1 MNGFL
6 LMTKK
11 KEKKQDK
18 TEKTEETPQKDS
30 NDSEKVNQNQAE
42 IEIEQETTQQKVKL
56 LEEKDGAGLT
66 LEYFSKEEIVK
77 QMEELEECVKEKDVQ
92 IKELNEWKDKFMRLQ
107 AEFENAQKRWD
118 KNRQYLKSQ
127 YTASALKKFLPLY
140 DSFKKAIE
148 NAAEDDQIKQF
159 YKQFMGILK
168 FVGAEPMQIKIN
180 DSFDYSQHEALT
192 SIEKEDV
199 EVNRILDIIQEG
211 WKFDNDVLRYAK
223 VVISKKPKPPEPEPE
238 PEAEAEIE
246 AETKSEEPSSEE
258 VEEAKQEKIDQSSAQ
273 NEKKDDS
280 DFDKNEYIS

>member
-1 MNGFL
+1 
-6 LMTKK
+6 
-11 KEKKQDK
+11 
-18 TEKTEETPQKDS
+18 
-30 NDSEKVNQNQAE
+30 
-42 IEIEQETTQQKVKL
+42 
-56 LEEKDGAGLT
+56 
-66 LEYFSKEEIVK
+66 
-77 QMEELEECVKEKDVQ
+77 
-92 IKELNEWKDKFMRLQ
+92 MRLQ

-127 YTASALKKFLPLY
+127 YTASALKSFLPLY

-168 FVGAEPMQIKIN
+168 FLGAEPMQTKVN

-192 SIEKEDV
+192 SIEKEDI

-238 PEAEAEIE
+238 AEAEIE
-246 AETKSEEPSSEE
+246 AEAKSEEASFEE
-258 VEEAKQEKIDQSSAQ
+258 VEAKQEKIGQSSTQ
-273 NEKKDDS
+273 NEKKGDS
-280 DFDKNEYIS
+280 NFDEDEYIS

>member
-1 MNGFL
+1 
-6 LMTKK
+6 MTKK

-18 TEKTEETPQKDS
+18 TEKTEEIPQKDS
-30 NDSEKVNQNQAE
+30 NISEEANQNQAE
-42 IEIEQETTQQKVKL
+42 IEIEQETTQQKVEL
-56 LEEKDGAGLT
+56 LEEKEGAGLT
-66 LEYFSKEEIVK
+66 LEYFSKKEVIK
-77 QMEELEECVKEKDVQ
+77 QIKDLEECVKEKDVQ

-127 YTASALKKFLPLY
+127 YTASALKSFLPLY

-168 FVGAEPMQIKIN
+168 FVGAEPMQTKIN

-238 PEAEAEIE
+238 AEAEIE
-246 AETKSEEPSSEE
+246 AEAKSEEASSEE
-258 VEEAKQEKIDQSSAQ
+258 VEAKQEKIGQSSAQ
-273 NEKKDDS
+273 NEKKGDS
-280 DFDKNEYIS
+280 NFDEDEYIS

>member
-56 LEEKDGAGLT
+56 LEEKEGAGLT

-77 QMEELEECVKEKDVQ
+77 QMKELEECVKEKDVQ
-92 IKELNEWKDKFMRLQ
+92 IEELNEWKDKFMRLQ

-159 YKQFMGILK
+159 YNQFMGILK
-168 FVGAEPMQIKIN
+168 FVGAEPMQTKIN

-199 EVNRILDIIQEG
+199 EENRILDIIQEG

-223 VVISKKPKPPEPEPE
+223 IVISKKPKPPEPEPE
-238 PEAEAEIE
+238 PESEM
-246 AETKSEEPSSEE
+246 ETESKAASTGEDQN
-258 VEEAKQEKIDQSSAQ
+258 KEKIKEEESP
-273 NEKKDDS
+273 KKEENKDS
-280 DFDKNEYIS
+280 DKNEYIS

>member
-56 LEEKDGAGLT
+56 LEEKYGAGLT

-77 QMEELEECVKEKDVQ
+77 QMKELEECVKEKDVQ
-92 IKELNEWKDKFMRLQ
+92 INELNEWKDKFMRLQ

-168 FVGAEPMQIKIN
+168 FVGAEPMQTKIN

-199 EVNRILDIIQEG
+199 EENRILDIIQEG

-223 VVISKKPKPPEPEPE
+223 IVISKKPKPPEPEPE
-238 PEAEAEIE
+238 SEAEIE
-246 AETKSEEPSSEE
+246 SETESEKATSEEQQIKQETKKE
-258 VEEAKQEKIDQSSAQ
+258 VPPKNE
-273 NEKKDDS
+273 EKKDS
-280 DFDKNEYIS
+280 DLGENGYIS

>member
-42 IEIEQETTQQKVKL
+42 IEIEQETMQQKVKL
-56 LEEKDGAGLT
+56 LEEKEGAGLT
-66 LEYFSKEEIVK
+66 LEYFSKEEIVN
-77 QMEELEECVKEKDVQ
+77 QMKELEECVKEKDVQ

-168 FVGAEPMQIKIN
+168 FAGAEPMQTKIN
-180 DSFDYSQHEALT
+180 ESFDYSQHEALT

-199 EVNRILDIIQEG
+199 EENRILDIIQEG
-211 WKFDNDVLRYAK
+211 WKFDNELLRYAK
-223 VVISKKPKPPEPEPE
+223 VVISKKPKPPEPEPKPE
-238 PEAEAEIE
+238 LEAEVETETESE
-246 AETKSEEPSSEE
+246 AVSTGEEQN
-258 VEEAKQEKIDQSSAQ
+258 KEKIKEEESPKKEE
-273 NEKKDDS
+273 NEHS
-280 DFDKNEYIS
+280 DKNEYIS

>member
-56 LEEKDGAGLT
+56 LEEKEGAGLT

-77 QMEELEECVKEKDVQ
+77 QMKELEECVKEKDVQ
-92 IKELNEWKDKFMRLQ
+92 INELNEWKDKFMRLQ

-168 FVGAEPMQIKIN
+168 FVGAEPMQTKIN

-192 SIEKEDV
+192 SMEKKDV
-199 EVNRILDIIQEG
+199 EENRILDIIQEG

-223 VVISKKPKPPEPEPE
+223 IVISKKPKPPEPEPE
-238 PEAEAEIE
+238 PEAEM
-246 AETKSEEPSSEE
+246 ETETESKAASTGEDQN
-258 VEEAKQEKIDQSSAQ
+258 KEKIKEEESP
-273 NEKKDDS
+273 KKEENKDS
-280 DFDKNEYIS
+280 DKNEYIS

>member
-30 NDSEKVNQNQAE
+30 NDSENVNQNQAE
-42 IEIEQETTQQKVKL
+42 IDIEQETTQQKVKL

-92 IKELNEWKDKFMRLQ
+92 IKELNEWKDKYMRLQ
-107 AEFENAQKRWD
+107 AEFENTQKRWD

-127 YTASALKKFLPLY
+127 YTASALKRFLPLY

-168 FVGAEPMQIKIN
+168 FVGAEPMQTKIN

-192 SIEKEDV
+192 SIEKEDI
-199 EVNRILDIIQEG
+199 EENHILDIIQEG

-238 PEAEAEIE
+238 PEVEIE
-246 AETKSEEPSSEE
+246 AETE
-258 VEEAKQEKIDQSSAQ
+258 VETASTEEEQNKEKIK
-273 NEKKDDS
+273 EEEYPKKEENKDS
-280 DFDKNEYIS
+280 DKTDYIS

>member
-18 TEKTEETPQKDS
+18 TEKTEEPPQKDS
-30 NDSEKVNQNQAE
+30 NDSEKINQNQVE

-56 LEEKDGAGLT
+56 LEEKEGAGLT

-77 QMEELEECVKEKDVQ
+77 QMNELEECVKEKDVQ

-168 FVGAEPMQIKIN
+168 FVGAEPMQTKIN

-192 SIEKEDV
+192 SIEKEDI
-199 EVNRILDIIQEG
+199 EENHILDIIQEG

-238 PEAEAEIE
+238 PEVEIE
-246 AETKSEEPSSEE
+246 AETE
-258 VEEAKQEKIDQSSAQ
+258 VETASTEEEQNKEKIK
-273 NEKKDDS
+273 EEEYPKKEENKDS
-280 DFDKNEYIS
+280 DKTDYIS

>member
-30 NDSEKVNQNQAE
+30 NDSEKVNQNQAK

-56 LEEKDGAGLT
+56 LEEKEGAGLT

-77 QMEELEECVKEKDVQ
+77 QVKELEECVKEKDVQ
-92 IKELNEWKDKFMRLQ
+92 IKELNEWKDKFVRLQ

-168 FVGAEPMQIKIN
+168 FVGAEPMQTKIN

-192 SIEKEDV
+192 SIEKEDI
-199 EVNRILDIIQEG
+199 EENHILDIIQEG

-238 PEAEAEIE
+238 PEVEIE
-246 AETKSEEPSSEE
+246 AETE
-258 VEEAKQEKIDQSSAQ
+258 VETASTEEEQNKEKIK
-273 NEKKDDS
+273 EEEYPKKEENKDS
-280 DFDKNEYIS
+280 DKTDYIS